1 MERQYLRQTKSSLAR
16 SKEPHN
22 LRDRL
27 QALSAT
33 VSELKNNVRQEV
45 TVAETLERVE
55 KQVIQTQNHQ
65 TLASQVQALRRAFSE
80 LADAVADEVEHLQED
95 TKTELRREIRGLAGR
110 VEALTD
116 QSQTCVRGV
125 SDLNVAVTGEIRR
138 VGEAVVEV
146 QRNQDSLH
154 AEVAELKETL
164 LKAQDD
170 NKQVFEQ
177 MRSILHNN
185 ITHVASLQK
194 GMKRSNEEVKGVLEQ
209 LERCSRVAED
219 GRRER
224 EELEA
229 KLTASVRVLE
239 EKLLDLTVQTKSLA
253 AASSVQD
260 RSHTS
265 TAQLS
270 ARLQEM
276 AEATQQ
282 RFERLNSFIDEKNR
296 DLEHQFETLKS
307 ELESDLK
314 PLPGSVQSEDREFRQ
329 RIEYLEA
336 MLQTQRREIFA
347 SLTTLEQNSTKK
359 HDSVIKAVYQIAREL
374 NLQNPLAAF

>member
-1 MERQYLRQTKSSLAR
+1 MDRQYLRQTKSSLAK

-27 QALSAT
+27 QTLSAT
-33 VSELKNNVRQEV
+33 VSELKNDVRQEL
-45 TVAETLERVE
+45 TAAETLERME

-65 TLASQVQALRRAFSE
+65 NLASQVQALRRAFSE

-125 SDLNVAVTGEIRR
+125 SELNVAVTGEIRR
-138 VGEAVVEV
+138 VGEAVVDV
-146 QRNQDSLH
+146 QRNQDNLH

-164 LKAQDD
+164 LKTQDD

-194 GMKRSNEEVKGVLEQ
+194 GMKRSNEEVKALLEQ
-209 LERCSRVAED
+209 LERSARAIED
-219 GRRER
+219 VRKGRTE
-224 EELEA
+224 
-229 KLTASVRVLE
+229 LE
-239 EKLLDLTVQTKSLA
+239 EKLTSSVRTIEEKLIDLSVQTKSLA
-253 AASSVQD
+253 ATSNIQERNHSSV
-260 RSHTS
+260 S
-265 TAQLS
+265 QLS
-270 ARLQEM
+270 TKIQEI

-282 RFERLNSFIDEKNR
+282 RFDLLNTYIDDKTR
-296 DLEHQFETLKS
+296 DLEHQFDTFKS
-307 ELESDLK
+307 HIDSDFK
-314 PLPGSVQSEDREFRQ
+314 PPDSAQSEDREFRQ
-329 RIEYLEA
+329 RIDYLES

-359 HDSVIKAVYQIAREL
+359 HDSVIKAIYQIAREL

>member
-1 MERQYLRQTKSSLAR
+1 MDRQYLRQTKSSLAK

-27 QALSAT
+27 QTLSAT
-33 VSELKNNVRQEV
+33 VSELKNDVRQEL
-45 TVAETLERVE
+45 TAAETLERME

-65 TLASQVQALRRAFSE
+65 NLASQVQALRRAFSE

-125 SDLNVAVTGEIRR
+125 SELNVAVTGEIRR
-138 VGEAVVEV
+138 VGEAVVDV
-146 QRNQDSLH
+146 QRNQDNLH

-164 LKAQDD
+164 LKTQDD

-194 GMKRSNEEVKGVLEQ
+194 GMKRSNEEVKALLEQ
-209 LERCSRVAED
+209 LERSARAIED
-219 GRRER
+219 VRKGRTE
-224 EELEA
+224 
-229 KLTASVRVLE
+229 LE
-239 EKLLDLTVQTKSLA
+239 EKLTNSVRTIEEKLIDLSVQTKSLA
-253 AASSVQD
+253 ATSNIQERNHSSV
-260 RSHTS
+260 S
-265 TAQLS
+265 QLS
-270 ARLQEM
+270 TKIQEI

-282 RFERLNSFIDEKNR
+282 RFDRLNTYIDDKTR
-296 DLEHQFETLKS
+296 DLEHQFDTFKS
-307 ELESDLK
+307 HIDSDFK
-314 PLPGSVQSEDREFRQ
+314 PPDSAQSEDREFRQ
-329 RIEYLEA
+329 RIDYLES

-359 HDSVIKAVYQIAREL
+359 HDSIIKAIYQIAREL